1 MHFSD
6 FKNILLKLN
15 DFNLPGNKSLLKL
28 APPNR
33 VKQFIEGY
41 TITNPKH
48 AAVMLLFYAD
58 KNQNTRIT
66 LILRNT
72 YNGVHSN
79 QISFPG
85 GKKDKSDSNLKH
97 TAIRETVEELGI
109 DETLINLVGPLSQVY
124 IPPSNFNV
132 QPFVGI
138 YNGTPFFNPD
148 SKEVSLVIKPL
159 LKDLLNIKSIK
170 SEVFVQNKKIIV
182 PSYIIEGHVVWG
194 ATAMIINEFITLF
207 NDIVNS

>member
-1 MHFSD
+1 
-6 FKNILLKLN
+6 
-15 DFNLPGNKSLLKL
+15 
-28 APPNR
+28 
-33 VKQFIEGY
+33 
-41 TITNPKH
+41 
-48 AAVMLLFYAD
+48 MLLFYAD

-109 DETLINLVGPLSQVY
+109 DETLIDLVGPLSKVY

>member
-1 MHFSD
+1 
-6 FKNILLKLN
+6 
-15 DFNLPGNKSLLKL
+15 
-28 APPNR
+28 
-33 VKQFIEGY
+33 
-41 TITNPKH
+41 
-48 AAVMLLFYAD
+48 
-58 KNQNTRIT
+58 
-66 LILRNT
+66 
-72 YNGVHSN
+72 
-79 QISFPG
+79 
-85 GKKDKSDSNLKH
+85 
-97 TAIRETVEELGI
+97 
-109 DETLINLVGPLSQVY
+109 VGPLSKVY

-182 PSYIIEGHVVWG
+182 PSYIIEGHIVWG

>member
-6 FKNILLKLN
+6 FKNILIKIN
-15 DFNLPGNKSLLKL
+15 DFNLPGYKSLLKL

-33 VKQFIEGY
+33 LKQYFEGY
-41 TITNPKH
+41 LPTNPNQ
-48 AAVMLLFYAD
+48 AAVMLLFYGD
-58 KNQNTRIT
+58 QNKNTRMI

-85 GKKDKSDSNLKH
+85 GKKDKSDLDLKH
-97 TAIRETVEELGI
+97 TSVRETVEELGV
-109 DETLINLVGPLSQVY
+109 EESLINLLGPLSEVY

-132 QPFVGI
+132 QPYIGV
-138 YNGTPFFNPD
+138 YNGNPFFNPD
-148 SKEVSLVIKPL
+148 PKEVSIIIKPL
-159 LKDLLNIKSIK
+159 LKDLLNMKS
-170 SEVFVQNKKIIV
+170 SESLVYVQNKKMIV